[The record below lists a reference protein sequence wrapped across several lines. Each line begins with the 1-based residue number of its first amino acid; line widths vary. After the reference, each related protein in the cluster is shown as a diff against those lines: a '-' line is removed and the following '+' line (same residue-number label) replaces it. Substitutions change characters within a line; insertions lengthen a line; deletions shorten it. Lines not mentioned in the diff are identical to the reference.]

1 MFAFTVRIG
10 YRRERATSQATQ
22 CEGGF
27 VMPVPPVGENAVMLC
42 DWRGRCTWAS
52 TGNLPVTI
60 GKFVWENLSAASQED
75 AKVAIGRVVALRETR
90 QIEVADQQGNRFRGW
105 LWPLDSPDVA
115 VCILAVRI
123 PRNLAKLTERER
135 ECLELLATGTETK
148 LIAKQLDVSLSTVHT
163 HMKRAR
169 EKLGLG
175 SVEALISFAARY
187 FYPLDKPLDAGQRA
201 SDSKRFST

>member
-1 MFAFTVRIG
+1 
-10 YRRERATSQATQ
+10 
-22 CEGGF
+22 
-27 VMPVPPVGENAVMLC
+27 MPGPPVGENAVMLC

-60 GKFVWENLSAASQED
+60 GEFVWENLSAASQED

-90 QIEVADQQGNRFRGW
+90 QLEVADQQGNRFRGW
-105 LWPLDSPDVA
+105 LWSLDSPDVA

-123 PRNLAKLTERER
+123 PRNLAKLTERES

-169 EKLGLG
+169 EKLGLR

-187 FYPLDKPLDAGQRA
+187 FYPLDKPLDARQRT

>member
-1 MFAFTVRIG
+1 
-10 YRRERATSQATQ
+10 
-22 CEGGF
+22 
-27 VMPVPPVGENAVMLC
+27 MPVPPVGENAVMLC

-90 QIEVADQQGNRFRGW
+90 QLEVADQQGIRFRGW

-123 PRNLAKLTERER
+123 PRNLAKPRSENVSASNPMEFQQRHSREPLHIR
-135 ECLELLATGTETK
+135 P
-148 LIAKQLDVSLSTVHT
+148 SRPLSTWSSRLV
-163 HMKRAR
+163 
-169 EKLGLG
+169 
-175 SVEALISFAARY
+175 SF
-187 FYPLDKPLDAGQRA
+187 
-201 SDSKRFST
+201 